1 MLWIVEAIMHS
12 GFQCQLFNH
21 IFRNDLSNTLNA
33 TGLVYGV
40 VIVGGLLVLSFALYM
55 LDSWATSR

>member
-1 MLWIVEAIMHS
+1 MINIYRS
-12 GFQCQLFNH
+12 
-21 IFRNDLSNTLNA
+21 DLSNTLNT
-33 TGLVYGV
+33 TGLVSGV